1 MAAEV
6 RKRAGIRVETDGGE
20 RMGAVSHAP
29 GIQKLSEE
37 LDSVPGA
44 RLSVRCETSKLAFL
58 KRPSP
63 RQAARSCD
71 TFGLLERAL
80 QNRCRSSQRAGVP
93 GRGAPVA
100 HGWGL

>member
-1 MAAEV
+1 MRPTWGRNGSRNAPGAGSMAAEV

-44 RLSVRCETSKLAFL
+44 RLSVRC
-58 KRPSP
+58 
-63 RQAARSCD
+63 
-71 TFGLLERAL
+71 
-80 QNRCRSSQRAGVP
+80 
-93 GRGAPVA
+93 
-100 HGWGL
+100 